1 MKKISAYILS
11 LVLSLAVGAGTAFGG
26 SVPAEPL
33 PVESSASVKVQ
44 GTTVTVDNPTDESV
58 DVAVF
63 AITGTMVRHITVE
76 PGCNAEIE
84 LSAGIY
90 VVRAGKHSQKVAI
103 R

>member
-11 LVLSLAVGAGTAFGG
+11 LALGLAVGAGVAFGG
-26 SVPAEPL
+26 SVPAEPMR
-33 PVESSASVKVQ
+33 VESTVSVKVQ
-44 GTTVTVDNPTDESV
+44 GGTVTVDNPTDESV

-63 AITGTMVRHITVE
+63 AITGTVVRHVTVE